1 MDNTQEIRIVIADDH
16 PIFRDGV
23 NRLLEAEPGFR
34 VVGEASD
41 GAAAVKVCAQLRP
54 DVLLLDV
61 SMPGNDGL
69 EALQRL
75 STEVPSVR
83 TLVLTAGLDNG
94 ALVSALQYGA
104 RGVLRKDSTTA
115 LLFESIRSVKKE
127 EYWLGSHAVGQL
139 VDSIRCPQPEAAS
152 PAKKK
157 AALRYRLTPR
167 EFEIVERVAS
177 GESNKDIA
185 QALSLRENTVKHH
198 LSSIFDKL
206 GVFSRLE
213 LAVFALNH
221 QLTES

>member
-1 MDNTQEIRIVIADDH
+1 MDNNNQEIRIVIADDH

-23 NRLLEAEPGFR
+23 NRLLESEPGFR

-41 GAAAVKVCAQLRP
+41 GAAAVRVCAQLQP

-61 SMPGNDGL
+61 SMPGHDGL

-75 STEVPSVR
+75 SAEVPSVR

-94 ALVSALQYGA
+94 ALVNALQYGA
-104 RGVLRKDSTTA
+104 RGVLRKDATTA

-139 VDSIRCPQPEAAS
+139 VDSIRRPAPE
-152 PAKKK
+152 PIQKKK

-167 EFEIVERVAS
+167 EFEIVERVAA
-177 GESNKDIA
+177 GESNKEIA

>member
-1 MDNTQEIRIVIADDH
+1 MDINLQEIRIVIADDH
-16 PIFRDGV
+16 AIFRDGV
-23 NRLLEAEPGFR
+23 NRLLGSEPGFR

-41 GAAAVKVCAQLRP
+41 GPAAVKVCAQLKP

-61 SMPGNDGL
+61 SMPGNEGL
-69 EALQRL
+69 EALQRM
-75 STEVPSVR
+75 TEEVPSVR

-127 EYWLGSHAVGQL
+127 EYWLGSHGVGQL
-139 VDSIRCPQPEAAS
+139 VDSICRPQPEV
-152 PAKKK
+152 PVKKK

-167 EFEIVERVAS
+167 EFEIVERVAA
-177 GESNKDIA
+177 GESNKEIA

>member
-1 MDNTQEIRIVIADDH
+1 MDNNNQEIRIVIADDH

-23 NRLLEAEPGFR
+23 NRLLESEPGFR

-69 EALQRL
+69 QALQRL
-75 STEVPSVR
+75 SAEVPSVR

-104 RGVLRKDSTTA
+104 RGVLRKDATTA

-139 VDSIRCPQPEAAS
+139 VDSIRRPAPETVQ
-152 PAKKK
+152 KKK

-167 EFEIVERVAS
+167 EFEIVERVAA
-177 GESNKDIA
+177 GESNKEIA

-221 QLTES
+221 QLTEA

>member
-1 MDNTQEIRIVIADDH
+1 M
-16 PIFRDGV
+16 
-23 NRLLEAEPGFR
+23 NRLLESEPGFR

-104 RGVLRKDSTTA
+104 RGVLRKDATTA

-139 VDSIRCPQPEAAS
+139 VDSIRRPAPE
-152 PAKKK
+152 PIQKKK

-167 EFEIVERVAS
+167 EFEIVERVAA
-177 GESNKDIA
+177 GESNKEIA

>member
-1 MDNTQEIRIVIADDH
+1 M
-16 PIFRDGV
+16 
-23 NRLLEAEPGFR
+23 NRLLGSEPGFR

-41 GAAAVKVCAQLRP
+41 GAAAVKVCAQLQP

-75 STEVPSVR
+75 SAEVPAVR

-104 RGVLRKDSTTA
+104 RGVLRKDATTA

-139 VDSIRCPQPEAAS
+139 VDSIRRPQPEVVQQ
-152 PAKKK
+152 PKKK
-157 AALRYRLTPR
+157 AASRYRLTPR
-167 EFEIVERVAS
+167 EFEIVERVAA
-177 GESNKDIA
+177 GESNKEIA

>member
-1 MDNTQEIRIVIADDH
+1 MDNQQEIRIVIADDH

-23 NRLLEAEPGFR
+23 NRLLESEPGFR

-41 GAAAVKVCAQLRP
+41 GPAAVRVCVQMQP
-54 DVLLLDV
+54 DVLLLDM
-61 SMPGNDGL
+61 SMPGGSGL

-75 STEVPSVR
+75 ATEVPSVR

-94 ALVSALQYGA
+94 ALVNALQLGA
-104 RGVLRKDSTTA
+104 RGVLRKDATTA
-115 LLFESIRSVKKE
+115 LLFESIRSVRKE
-127 EYWLGSHAVGQL
+127 EYWLGPLAVGQL
-139 VDSIRCPQPEAAS
+139 VESLRHTPAEAVDTR
-152 PAKKK
+152 KKT
-157 AALRYRLTPR
+157 AMRYRLTPR
-167 EFEIVERVAS
+167 EFEIVERVAA